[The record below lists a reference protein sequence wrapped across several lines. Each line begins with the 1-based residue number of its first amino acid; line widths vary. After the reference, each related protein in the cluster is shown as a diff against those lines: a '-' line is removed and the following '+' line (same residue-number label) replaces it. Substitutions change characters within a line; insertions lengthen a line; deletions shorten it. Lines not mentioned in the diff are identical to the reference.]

1 MLTNGVD
8 VNPRKEPRHRL
19 EYVPS
24 LFHEYAKT
32 LFGGEL
38 PLQENRRIH
47 DRQIGLNCRQSGFGD
62 GLPGHLDFTS
72 FLATILAR
80 MSASSCGEYS
90 SARST
95 ASGAASIFTVPL
107 NFPECSRRSR

>member
-1 MLTNGVD
+1 MPRRHIDQQVLDPVFGDRLQVRTDGVD

-38 PLQENRRIH
+38 PLQEDRRIH

-80 MSASSCGEYS
+80 MSASS
-90 SARST
+90 
-95 ASGAASIFTVPL
+95 
-107 NFPECSRRSR
+107 